1 MQQPDILLIFLFLV
15 RLITAFLVLTLYLK
29 DKSRTHLAFFMS
41 TSTYALATLFLV
53 LSDYYPVFGGL
64 AGIFAVLGIFAI
76 LISILNLVYRFKTRN
91 IHISNFIL
99 LVIVVTGA
107 FFNNYISTM
116 VALSI
121 QALIVILSLIA
132 LLNRKSD
139 FKKVLGV
146 SFNWLLAALISGNIV
161 IAVHIANLVLN
172 DKLNIL
178 PNVFTFLTSLM
189 LAIFFV
195 QLEIITQNRK
205 VAISNIQLKEETA
218 KLAKAKNEQ
227 NAMLSN
233 ISDVVAILDENA
245 IVKYVSPNLE
255 KLFGWYEDDV
265 LGKSAFKYLR
275 QDRISLIKE
284 NFNKLLKNQGASQL
298 LEVEYMCKDGSY
310 KTVGMTV
317 NNLLSDPD
325 IRGVLINFHDISE
338 QKKLENE
345 KLQMEAVVRNQQ
357 VLETIGVFA
366 SGMAHEINNPIN
378 GIMNY
383 AQIIK
388 DITESNPE
396 ILEYSTEI
404 INESERIAKLV
415 RDLLHFSRQDTEE
428 FFMVNPSEIIDR
440 TIPLINTILRHDQIV
455 LKVDIESDLP
465 NIKCRSQRIQQ
476 VLMNFLTNAR
486 DSLNSRYAG
495 YDENKTCSIIC
506 RIVEVDTGRM
516 LRLTVEDHGQ
526 GIEESIQNKIFDP
539 FFTTKERDKGTGL
552 GLSISYGIAREHK
565 GNIWFE
571 TEKNEFTRFH
581 LDLPITD

>member
-195 QLEIITQNRK
+195 QLEIITQ
-205 VAISNIQLKEETA
+205 
-218 KLAKAKNEQ
+218 
-227 NAMLSN
+227 
-233 ISDVVAILDENA
+233 
-245 IVKYVSPNLE
+245 
-255 KLFGWYEDDV
+255 
-265 LGKSAFKYLR
+265 
-275 QDRISLIKE
+275 
-284 NFNKLLKNQGASQL
+284 
-298 LEVEYMCKDGSY
+298 
-310 KTVGMTV
+310 
-317 NNLLSDPD
+317 
-325 IRGVLINFHDISE
+325 
-338 QKKLENE
+338 
-345 KLQMEAVVRNQQ
+345 
-357 VLETIGVFA
+357 
-366 SGMAHEINNPIN
+366 
-378 GIMNY
+378 
-383 AQIIK
+383 
-388 DITESNPE
+388 
-396 ILEYSTEI
+396 
-404 INESERIAKLV
+404 
-415 RDLLHFSRQDTEE
+415 
-428 FFMVNPSEIIDR
+428 
-440 TIPLINTILRHDQIV
+440 
-455 LKVDIESDLP
+455 
-465 NIKCRSQRIQQ
+465 
-476 VLMNFLTNAR
+476 
-486 DSLNSRYAG
+486 
-495 YDENKTCSIIC
+495 
-506 RIVEVDTGRM
+506 
-516 LRLTVEDHGQ
+516 
-526 GIEESIQNKIFDP
+526 
-539 FFTTKERDKGTGL
+539 
-552 GLSISYGIAREHK
+552 
-565 GNIWFE
+565 
-571 TEKNEFTRFH
+571 
-581 LDLPITD
+581 